1 MDTSVI
7 NDVAVNVSLTFY
19 QVQILREL
27 AIKEKRVQFEKNGG
41 AFENDYIN
49 ELMFIDE
56 SFINVLDETTTNQ
69 NTGGKSNG

>member
-27 AIKEKRVQFEKNGG
+27 AIEEKRVQFEKNGG
-41 AFENDYIN
+41 AFENDYIH
-49 ELMFIDE
+49 ELMSIDE
-56 SFINVLDETTTNQ
+56 SFINVLDETMTNQ